1 MIRIFDKEERY
12 FDHLGLGSLDESIA
26 AVVVEELKGGFELE
40 IEYPINGRH
49 FDKIQH
55 KNIIFCKPNM
65 HTSEQPFRIYGIT
78 KPFEGRVTI
87 NAEHISYDASGVTI
101 LPKRNS
107 DNEIESYGT
116 KVTVGD
122 DDGYYL
128 DTILADINNSAAVQ
142 GKNYFVLSRDPL
154 KENEFKKEGYSIPLP
169 MNLRSMLGGSENSIL
184 EVFKCEYLFDK
195 YNIILKE
202 KRGMDRGITIRY
214 GKNMTNL
221 EQETDASN
229 MFTAIFPFYSKAYTE
244 TFTTTTPI
252 FQEAYIIKDITPLR
266 ADWLS
271 VELVDVSKGVGGIS
285 LKPVIEVMKIIVD
298 GVEGLV
304 ERYAPIRV
312 KTPNDPE
319 TPGLNFYDKIYI
331 FRKNTEI
338 TGNLVNAYV
347 TQTTIINDKE
357 VITELKLN
365 PEDVNPIVPEF
376 GIMYNILGDTSPF
389 FNRKFIY
396 DKNAY
401 VEYFSE
407 GFYVEAKDATLVS
420 ESTPLPIVIPTYP
433 ISWDSETSSWIQDN
447 QNGSIYV
454 RPIKPNVGTK
464 SVDKYVYQDLL
475 NFELPENSESILE
488 NGVLYVNE
496 ELKELDNQKV
506 LTLDLTSEIDDIPNL
521 KPEDI
526 TKEHIF
532 NKAEQYLKDNDF
544 TKMKESIT
552 ISFIKLSDSPEYEH
566 FKDLEIVELG
576 DEVSVVYEKLG
587 VNSKHRVI
595 STEYNVLS
603 NSYNEIELGDI
614 VNKITNN
621 VISRGDNLSALK
633 NDTDYV
639 NKTYVVDFVAEN
651 ADIINAQIQ
660 NAIIKTLEAS
670 NVNISGLLTAS
681 HATLDQLVASMLIAD
696 NAKIREMLEA
706 GSVRVTG
713 KIVALS
719 GEIGGA
725 VIEGGV
731 LKVPAAQ
738 IDGILTIGQLSDT
751 VAEVNDIPT
760 AISELENDSG
770 YQTET
775 GVTTI
780 IDGRITTDYIEALGI
795 EVAAAKITGQLEAS
809 QIKVE
814 DIVITNSIVIGG
826 TPESPNFYVDTFGN
840 VTIKQGSININDE
853 FIVDTDGNVTAK
865 SINITG
871 GEIVIGDP
879 SDPVFMVET
888 DGKMTAKDA
897 VVEGDITIKEGS
909 IKIGGTSENPNF
921 QVDTLGNITIKQGSI
936 DIAGKFIV
944 DENGNVSAESFTL
957 NNMGSGGTSVS
968 IGSDGKLRAENAEIS
983 GEITTD
989 ILHVDEVVIKDVVTM
1004 KLSTLST
1011 STTRSYTVTTTNPIA
1026 QSNVGGDYTITASA
1040 KVDNVLY
1047 YERSITIAI
1056 RYVTSTLEG
1065 AMIIHND
1072 TITVYLSP
1080 SDGTNYVVGSITVNT
1095 PYGMGNLTKTGHFP
1109 TSFSQTIQGA
1119 SNPGIFINGYIIPE
1133 TNDLYDLGAS
1143 TRKWDDI
1150 YATNGTIQTSDV
1162 RDKKDVNYN
1171 IDMYG
1176 ALFDKLKPVSYKFIN
1191 GKVGRKHLGLI
1202 AQDLRD
1208 SLSELGIDPID
1219 FAGYIKALKAESRE
1233 KPVEDL
1239 TEDDY
1244 IYGIR
1249 YSELHALQVQQI
1261 QKLKHYIT
1269 LLEERIK
1276 ALEEKVGD
1284 SE

>member
-101 LPKRNS
+101 LPKRNE

-271 VELVDVSKGVGGIS
+271 IELVDVSKGIGGIS

-312 KTPNDPE
+312 KTPNNPE
-319 TPGLNFYDKIYI
+319 TPGLDFYDKIYI
-331 FRKNTEI
+331 FRKNTVEA
-338 TGNLVNAYV
+338 GNLVNAYA
-347 TQTTIINDKE
+347 TQTAIINDKE

-365 PEDVNPIVPEF
+365 LEDVNPIVPEF

-420 ESTPLPIVIPTYP
+420 ESTPLQLVIPTYP
-433 ISWDSETSSWIQDN
+433 ISWDPITSSWIQDN

-475 NFELPENSESILE
+475 DFELPENSESILE

-576 DEVSVVYEKLG
+576 DEVSVIYEKLG

-633 NDTDYV
+633 NDTNYV

-725 VIEGGV
+725 VIEDGV

-738 IDGILTIGQLSDT
+738 IDGILTIGQLPDT

-780 IDGRITTDYIEALGI
+780 IDGRITTDYIEALEI

-826 TPESPNFYVDTFGN
+826 TPESPNFHVDTFGN

-865 SINITG
+865 SISITG

-879 SDPVFMVET
+879 LDPTFMVENN
-888 DGKMTAKDA
+888 GKMTAKDA

-909 IKIGGTSENPNF
+909 IKIGGTPLSPNF
-921 QVDTLGNITIKQGSI
+921 QVDTLGNVIIKQGSI
-936 DIAGKFIV
+936 DIGGHFTVNSTGDVIIGAGSINIGLGAFSVTNLGKLYAEGAEINGTFITDKIDV
-944 DENGNVSAESFTL
+944 TEVVFDDVISLKKSTAVATETQTVNFTGSANSLYLDGDNATSINVSVIANKATWYNQNVTVFFTYYQ
-957 NNMGSGGTSVS
+957 SDEWGGF
-968 IGSDGKLRAENAEIS
+968 
-983 GEITTD
+983 
-989 ILHVDEVVIKDVVTM
+989 
-1004 KLSTLST
+1004 
-1011 STTRSYTVTTTNPIA
+1011 
-1026 QSNVGGDYTITASA
+1026 VG
-1040 KVDNVLY
+1040 V
-1047 YERSITIAI
+1047 
-1056 RYVTSTLEG
+1056 
-1065 AMIIHND
+1065 ND
-1072 TITVYLSP
+1072 
-1080 SDGTNYVVGSITVNT
+1080 SITVT
-1095 PYGMGNLTKTGHFP
+1095 VLAGTTSRSSGKIVYGPITGFNYTGRSPSSVVETRTLTNLP
-1109 TSFSQTIQGA
+1109 A
-1119 SNPGIFINGYIIPE
+1119 LDINAHLYPSSDT
-1133 TNDLYDLGAS
+1133 TNIDLGAS
-1143 TRKWDDI
+1143 DRRFNNIYLKNNPIVSSDERMKKEINYDI
-1150 YATNGTIQTSDV
+1150 LSYEQ
-1162 RDKKDVNYN
+1162 
-1171 IDMYG
+1171 
-1176 ALFDKLKPVSYKFIN
+1176 LFDKLKPALYKMKDGTSDRIHMGF
-1191 GKVGRKHLGLI
+1191 I
-1202 AQDLRD
+1202 AQDIRD
-1208 SLSELGIDPID
+1208 ALIELGIDSKD
-1219 FAGYIKALKAESRE
+1219 FAAFIRGIRSESVD
-1233 KPVEDL
+1233 KPIEDL

-1269 LLEERIK
+1269 LLEERIQ